1 MQRGAIVDF
10 IDRSVTEHVVWM
22 RLRRLSDA
30 TVDLRLV
37 ALRSLTRSAGM
48 PPLLCAPADL
58 DNWQRGLAVADS
70 SRASYVSQVASFYAW
85 AVEHSLI
92 DEDPS
97 VVLVSPQLPRRVP
110 RPIAEDDLEL
120 AMAAAPARIA
130 PWLELAAY
138 GGLRAAEIAYLSR
151 PDVVDRGDS
160 PVLVVRGKGNRER
173 IVPIAPRVSDALRL
187 HGLPDSGYVFRRQDG
202 RPGPNR
208 PNTVTILAAEH
219 LHSLGIPAS
228 LHQLRHRFATE
239 LYRDTRDLRMVQ
251 ELLGH
256 SSPTTTALYTAWSQ
270 DRAVAA
276 VARLGQRR
284 TA

>member
-1 MQRGAIVDF
+1 MDF

-37 ALRSLTRSAGM
+37 ALRSLTRSAGR
-48 PPLLCAPADL
+48 PPLLCTVADL
-58 DNWQRGLAVADS
+58 DVWQRGLTVADA

-92 DEDPS
+92 GEDPS

-110 RPIAEDDLEL
+110 RPIAEADLEL
-120 AMAAAPARIA
+120 AIAAAPDRIA

-138 GGLRAAEIAYLSR
+138 AGLRAGEIAHLTR
-151 PDVVDRGDS
+151 PDVIDHADP
-160 PVLVVRGKGNRER
+160 PVLLVRGKGNKER
-173 IVPIAPRVSDALRL
+173 IVPLSPRVGTALQR
-187 HGLPDSGYVFRRQDG
+187 HGLPDSGWVFLRADG

-208 PNTVTILAAEH
+208 PNMVSVLAAAH
-219 LHSLGIPAS
+219 LHDLGIPAS
-228 LHQLRHRFATE
+228 LHMLRHRFATV
-239 LYRDTRDLRMVQ
+239 LYQQTHDLRMVQ

-270 DRAVAA
+270 DRAAAA
-276 VARLGQRR
+276 VAALGQCQ